1 LEFDNLFVIC
11 YLYFGILRLLS
22 PIEEIKN
29 RLDIV
34 EVVSGYIKL
43 QKAGRNFRAN
53 CPFHHEKT
61 PSLMISPERQ
71 IWHCFGCGK
80 GGDIFGFVKE
90 IEGLEFTETLRLL
103 AQRAGVVLKKQD
115 PKIKDAKE
123 RLAQICEL
131 SVKFFSKQLEEGRTG
146 EKIKKYLLDRGIN
159 QESINNWQ
167 LGFAP
172 NDWHALSLFLKNK
185 GYSDDEIINSGLVVQ
200 KITNDY
206 RQPTTAK
213 NSDAVVYHP
222 LAANNYYDRFRNRIV
237 FPIFDI
243 NGQPVGFAG
252 RVAPGQNEDTA
263 KYVNT
268 PQTNIYDK
276 GRILYGLDKA
286 KVEIRAKNYCVVVEG
301 NTDVIMSHQAGI
313 SNTVASSGTAL
324 TLDHLKII
332 KRFTD
337 NLFLAFDLDAAG
349 DTATKRAIDLA
360 INQGFN
366 IKIIYPKKT
375 LPNEK
380 VDPADIIKK
389 DPKDWT
395 DAIENAQGVV
405 EFYFASAFGAYDAEK
420 VSGKKEIAKKI
431 LPLLKII
438 PDKIEQAYWLQ
449 ELAVKLN
456 VPEKSLVEAIKEIKS
471 VGLSARHSEDS
482 KVSQAKIVKPRR
494 LALEEELLAMILSS
508 ENIKSKLLDLE
519 AAIKYAGLETLFLN
533 SDLMKMML
541 NLKEFAAAIKDD
553 GAVDS
558 LEWQNQ
564 LSDELR
570 DIANQIVF
578 QWEVMHP
585 DGRDLDKKI
594 AVCLNEMKKET
605 AKKEMAVLQKMIKS
619 AEEKNDKKNLEEL
632 VKKFKKAAKG
642 L

>member
-1 LEFDNLFVIC
+1 
-11 YLYFGILRLLS
+11 LLS
-22 PIEEIKN
+22 PVEEIKN

-34 EVVSGYIKL
+34 EVISGYIKL

-53 CPFHHEKT
+53 CPFHQEKT

-90 IEGLEFTETLRLL
+90 IEGLEFVETLRLL

-115 PKIKDAKE
+115 PKIKNEKE
-123 RLAQICEL
+123 RLTQICDL
-131 SVKFFSKQLEEGRTG
+131 SAKFFSKQLEEGKAG
-146 EKIKKYLLDRGIN
+146 EKIKKYLLERGIN
-159 QESINNWQ
+159 QESIASWR

-172 NDWHALSLFLKNK
+172 DDWHALSKFLKDR
-185 GYSDDEIINSGLVVQ
+185 GYNDEEIIKSGLVVDREQ
-200 KITNDY
+200 KSEIRNLENE
-206 RQPTTAK
+206 K
-213 NSDAVVYHP
+213 NTKYKIRDTRYS
-222 LAANNYYDRFRNRIV
+222 YYDRFRNRIV

-252 RVAPGQNEDTA
+252 RVAPGQSEDTA

-268 PQTNIYDK
+268 PQTQVYDK
-276 GRILYGLDKA
+276 GRVLYGLDKA

-301 NTDVIMSHQAGI
+301 NTDVIMSHQAGVL
-313 SNTVASSGTAL
+313 NTVASSGTAL

-360 INQGFN
+360 VSQGFN
-366 IKIIYPKKT
+366 LKIIYP
-375 LPNEK
+375 EK
-380 VDPADIIKK
+380 SAPSEKLDPADIIKK
-389 DPKDWT
+389 NPKDWI
-395 DAIENAQGVV
+395 DAIENAQGIV
-405 EFYFASAFGAYDAEK
+405 EFYFASAFGSCDAGK
-420 VSGKKEIAKKI
+420 VSGKKEIARKI

-449 ELAVKLN
+449 ELGRKLN
-456 VPEKSLVEAIKEIKS
+456 VPEKSLIEAIKEIKHA
-471 VGLSARHSEDS
+471 GLPPQRGNDS
-482 KVSQAKIVKPRR
+482 GSNRAKIAKPRR
-494 LALEEELLAMILSS
+494 LALEEELLAIILSS
-508 ENIKSKLLDLE
+508 EDIKSRLLDLE

-533 SDLMKMML
+533 SDLMKLML
-541 NLKEFAAAIKDD
+541 NLKEFVMAEKNENPA
-553 GAVDS
+553 GAV
-558 LEWQNQ
+558 EWQNQ
-564 LSDELR
+564 LPAEPQDMV
-570 DIANQIVF
+570 NQIVF

-585 DGRDLDKKI
+585 DNRDLDKKLAI
-594 AVCLNEMKKET
+594 CLHEMKKET
-605 AKKEMAVLQKMIKS
+605 AKKEMAALQKMIKS
-619 AEEKNDKKNLEEL
+619 AEEKNDKKDLEEL

>member
-90 IEGLEFTETLRLL
+90 IEGLEFVETLRLL
-103 AQRAGVVLKKQD
+103 AQRAGVILKKQD
-115 PKIKDAKE
+115 PKIKDEKE
-123 RLAQICEL
+123 RLTQICAL
-131 SVKFFSKQLEEGRTG
+131 SAKFFSKQLEEGKTG
-146 EKIKKYLLDRGIN
+146 GKIKKYLLERGIN
-159 QESINNWQ
+159 QDSINNWQ

-172 NDWHALSLFLKNK
+172 DDWHALSKFLKDR
-185 GYSDDEIINSGLVVQ
+185 GYNDEEIIKSGLVVE
-200 KITNDY
+200 KMANDY
-206 RQPTTAK
+206 RLPSAAK
-213 NSDAVVYHP
+213 NTNAVVRSP
-222 LAANNYYDRFRNRIV
+222 LANNYYDRFRDRII

-243 NGQPVGFAG
+243 NEQPVGFAG
-252 RVAPGQNEDTA
+252 RVAPGQKEDTA

-268 PQTNIYDK
+268 PQTPIYDK

-286 KVEIRAKNYCVVVEG
+286 KIEIRAKNYCVVVEG
-301 NTDVIMSHQAGI
+301 NTDVIMSHQAGA

-332 KRFTD
+332 KRYTD

-349 DTATKRAIDLA
+349 DLATKRAIDLA
-360 INQGFN
+360 VSQGFN
-366 IKIIYPKKT
+366 IKIIYPKKN

-380 VDPADIIKK
+380 LDPADIIKK
-389 DPKDWT
+389 NPKDWIN
-395 DAIENAQGVV
+395 AIENAQGVV
-405 EFYFASAFGAYDAEK
+405 EFYFASVFGAHDAGK

-438 PDKIEQAYWLQ
+438 PDKIEQAYWMQ
-449 ELAVKLN
+449 ELAEKLS
-456 VPEKSLVEAIKEIKS
+456 VPEKSLIEAIKEIKP
-471 VGLSARHSEDS
+471 VGLSAQRGNNPGKDR
-482 KVSQAKIVKPRR
+482 AKAAKPRR

-508 ENIKSKLLDLE
+508 EDIKSRLLDLE

-553 GAVDS
+553 GLIDA
-558 LEWQNQ
+558 LAWQSQ
-564 LSDELR
+564 LPAELK

-594 AVCLNEMKKET
+594 TACLNEMKKET
-605 AKKEMAVLQKMIKS
+605 AKKEMAALQKMIKS
-619 AEEKNDKKNLEEL
+619 AEEKNDKKDLEER
-632 VKKFKKAAKG
+632 VKEYIKTAKKG